1 MFEEENDMEI
11 NIWNVI
17 GVVYIRTHMFIIQ
30 RIVYNEKSLHHDRF
44 PNYLKKRF
52 YYEQQIWSKVEVL
65 LHCIHVEDEE
75 LIL

>member
-52 YYEQQIWSKVEVL
+52 YYEQQI
-65 LHCIHVEDEE
+65 
-75 LIL
+75 